1 MTDAAE
7 EMPMASRTHAWGAE
21 TEEGGVSVAV
31 RREAANA
38 RAGLFSSERVP

>member
-7 EMPMASRTHAWGAE
+7 EIPLASRMHAWGAE
-21 TEEGGVSVAV
+21 TEEGGVAIAV